1 MKNSQNKNIQEEI
14 KKVERK
20 RLICKIGTNYYYGSV
35 NLTYPIWEIIQETKE
50 QRDKEMHKECEK
62 SINEAIIRQ
71 RNLDMKMFKE
81 AIEKVLPKNLKEIV
95 DSLTKKMDLPKNF
108 VFTEE
113 QFYWA
118 LNYIKQELL
127 KEVCGEGK

>member
-81 AIEKVLPKNLKEIV
+81 VIEKLKFNTIHSGDEGTNCFIEVVRV
-95 DSLTKKMDLPKNF
+95 D
-108 VFTEE
+108 
-113 QFYWA
+113 
-118 LNYIKQELL
+118 ELL
-127 KEVCGEGK
+127 KEVCGDNLKC